1 MTIYHYIAIVL
12 VIFAMASDL
21 VCLRKRV
28 SDLELKVMRKVD
40 KPPEETP
47 MERFQRERG
56 ERATRLE
63 KEEVEQNKITHS

>member
-1 MTIYHYIAIVL
+1 
-12 VIFAMASDL
+12 
-21 VCLRKRV
+21 
-28 SDLELKVMRKVD
+28 MRKVD